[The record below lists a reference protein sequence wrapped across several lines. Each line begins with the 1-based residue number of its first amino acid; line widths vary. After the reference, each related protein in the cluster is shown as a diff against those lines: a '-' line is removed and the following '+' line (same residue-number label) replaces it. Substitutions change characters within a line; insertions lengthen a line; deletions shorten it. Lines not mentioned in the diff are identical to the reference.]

1 MGLREASKGQGRDG
15 QREVRRSESRS
26 NELHTISYVTNSTS
40 RVTPL
45 SRRSLISTM
54 VVLLRQVLARNG
66 FMGSTGSFDEVTKEL
81 GILVASGGVKVSGSE
96 SREEM
101 S

>member
-1 MGLREASKGQGRDG
+1 
-15 QREVRRSESRS
+15 
-26 NELHTISYVTNSTS
+26 
-40 RVTPL
+40 
-45 SRRSLISTM
+45 M